1 VSAANRPP
9 DLLLVG
15 GGLANGLLAWRLAQT
30 RPEVS
35 VLVLEE
41 ADEIGGNHTWSFHDG
56 DLTPEQHDWT
66 APLVAH
72 RWAENEV
79 RFPERRKRLATGY
92 RSASSER
99 FADVLRA
106 RLGDRIRTGAPVAE
120 IAPTQVRL
128 RSGETIE
135 AGVVIDGRG
144 PRPSPHMSLGFQK
157 FLGLEVETQRA
168 HGLARPIIMDA
179 TVPQTEGYRFVYS
192 LPLAPTRLLV
202 EDTYYADGEALD
214 TAGLAREIAAYA
226 ERQGWAI
233 ARVLREENGILP
245 IALGGDIEA
254 FWAEKRGVPASGLS
268 AALFHPTTGYSLP
281 DAVRLADRVAR
292 LPDLSAPALF
302 EAVRRHSIATW
313 RERRFFRML
322 NRMLFL
328 AGPPEKRYRVLQ
340 HFYRLDEG
348 LVSRF
353 YAARL
358 TPADKLRILTGRPP
372 VPVGRALRVLAAPH
386 PPKGLAVP

>member
-1 VSAANRPP
+1 MSARSRPV

-15 GGLANGLLAWRLAQT
+15 GGLANGLLAWRLAET
-30 RPEVS
+30 RPDMS
-35 VLVLEE
+35 VLVLES

-56 DLTPEQHDWT
+56 DLTPEQHRWT

-72 RWAENEV
+72 RWEANEV
-79 RFPERRKRLATGY
+79 RFPERRRHLATGY
-92 RSASSER
+92 RSVSSER
-99 FADVLRA
+99 FAEVLRA
-106 RLGDRIRTGAPVAE
+106 RLGGRIRTGAPVAS
-120 IAPTQVRL
+120 ITPAKVRL
-128 RSGETIE
+128 QSGETIE
-135 AGVVIDGRG
+135 AGAVIDGRG
-144 PRPSPHMSLGFQK
+144 PRPSPHMVLGFQK
-157 FLGLEVETQRA
+157 FLGLEIETERP
-168 HGLARPIIMDA
+168 HGLGRPIIMDA
-179 TVPQTEGYRFVYS
+179 TVPQTDGYRFVYS
-192 LPLAPTRLLV
+192 LPFSPTRLLV

-214 TAGLAREIAAYA
+214 TQNLAREIAAYA
-226 ERQGWAI
+226 ERQGWGI

-254 FWAEKRGVPASGLS
+254 FWAEKRGVAASGLS

-281 DAVRLADRVAR
+281 DAVRLADHVAG

-302 EAVRRHSIATW
+302 EAVSRYSVATW

-328 AGPPEKRYRVLQ
+328 AGRPENRYRVLQ

-358 TPADKLRILTGRPP
+358 TAADKLRILTGRPP
-372 VPVGRALRVLAAPH
+372 VPVGAALRVLAFPP
-386 PPKGLAVP
+386 PPKGFAVP